1 MDFWKSFG
9 ASLLALVVGTGIIFF
24 IMIASIGGLVALFDT
39 EEPTIAKESI
49 LYIDFAE
56 DIIDAPLI
64 SPLGR
69 LDTANMTFSQPI
81 TIMEALAA
89 IENAATDDN
98 IKGIC
103 IKIDGPG
110 AVSAANVE
118 ELREAIERFKLSGK
132 FVVAY
137 DDSYTQGEY
146 YLASV
151 ADQVW
156 LNPEGSLEWSGMGMS
171 TMFYKGLLDKIDA
184 KVEVFRPTDC
194 KYKSGVEPFILTKM
208 SDANR
213 RQMQSLVD
221 AMWNSI
227 CDDVAA
233 SRNVDIEVLKRYAR
247 ELSITLPEDALNA
260 HLIDAIAYED
270 ELSTFFDAYDVK
282 RNSEGQYSTITLG
295 EYIAM
300 EGFNH
305 PHVSAE
311 STATVDTLGS
321 SLVAIVYADGEIVD
335 GNMYM
340 DGYVFGTRLAE
351 ELRAARLSKATK
363 AVVVRVNSPG
373 GSALASEVAWR
384 EMELLQREKPVVI
397 SMGSMAAS
405 GGYYISA
412 PADYIYAD
420 NLTLTGSIGVFG
432 ILFNLSDTFKNKLG
446 ITFDTAAT
454 SPAAGGMNMM
464 RPLTAMERKSLER
477 SIDSIYATF
486 TGHVA
491 EGRNMPIE
499 KVLDIAEGRV
509 WCGTEALEHGLV
521 DALGGINEAVGKAL
535 ELADI
540 DDDYTLYEFT
550 APLTPFEEWLD
561 SVGMLYAKTWGMD
574 YNIYGNEIRE
584 ILEESPIIMKNS
596 GIQALMPGNVKVNL

>member
-103 IKIDGPG
+103 IKIDGAG

-227 CDDVAA
+227 CGDVAA
-233 SRNVDIEVLKRYAR
+233 SRNVDIEALKRYAL

-270 ELSTFFDAYDVK
+270 ELSTLFDAYDVK

-305 PHVSAE
+305 PHVSAD

>member
-1 MDFWKSFG
+1 M
-9 ASLLALVVGTGIIFF
+9 
-24 IMIASIGGLVALFDT
+24 FDT

-103 IKIDGPG
+103 IKIDGAG

-233 SRNVDIEVLKRYAR
+233 SRNVDIEALKRYAR

-270 ELSTFFDAYDVK
+270 ELSTLFDAYGVK

-300 EGFNH
+300 VGFNH
-305 PHVSAE
+305 PHVSAD

-454 SPAAGGMNMM
+454 SPAAGGMNLM

-561 SVGMLYAKTWGMD
+561 SVGMLYAKTWGMN

>member
-103 IKIDGPG
+103 IKIDGAG

-233 SRNVDIEVLKRYAR
+233 SRNVDIEALKRYAR

-270 ELSTFFDAYDVK
+270 ELSTLFDAYGVK

-300 EGFNH
+300 VGFNH
-305 PHVSAE
+305 PHVSAD

-454 SPAAGGMNMM
+454 SPAAGGMNLM

-561 SVGMLYAKTWGMD
+561 SVGMLYAKTWGMN

>member
-103 IKIDGPG
+103 IKIDGAG

-233 SRNVDIEVLKRYAR
+233 SRNVDIEALKRYAR

-270 ELSTFFDAYDVK
+270 ELRTLFDAYGVK

-305 PHVSAE
+305 PHVSAD
-311 STATVDTLGS
+311 STATVDALGS

-373 GSALASEVAWR
+373 GSALASEV
-384 EMELLQREKPVVI
+384 
-397 SMGSMAAS
+397 
-405 GGYYISA
+405 
-412 PADYIYAD
+412 
-420 NLTLTGSIGVFG
+420 
-432 ILFNLSDTFKNKLG
+432 
-446 ITFDTAAT
+446 
-454 SPAAGGMNMM
+454 
-464 RPLTAMERKSLER
+464 
-477 SIDSIYATF
+477 
-486 TGHVA
+486 
-491 EGRNMPIE
+491 
-499 KVLDIAEGRV
+499 
-509 WCGTEALEHGLV
+509 
-521 DALGGINEAVGKAL
+521 
-535 ELADI
+535 
-540 DDDYTLYEFT
+540 
-550 APLTPFEEWLD
+550 
-561 SVGMLYAKTWGMD
+561 
-574 YNIYGNEIRE
+574 
-584 ILEESPIIMKNS
+584 
-596 GIQALMPGNVKVNL
+596 

>member
-103 IKIDGPG
+103 IKIDGAG
-110 AVSAANVE
+110 AVSAATVE

-233 SRNVDIEVLKRYAR
+233 SRNVDIETLKRYAR

-270 ELSTFFDAYDVK
+270 ELSTLFDAYDVK

-305 PHVSAE
+305 PHVSAD

-486 TGHVA
+486 TSHVA

>member
-103 IKIDGPG
+103 IKIDGAG

-227 CDDVAA
+227 CGDVAA
-233 SRNVDIEVLKRYAR
+233 SRDVDIEALKRYAR

-270 ELSTFFDAYDVK
+270 ELSTLFDAYGVK
-282 RNSEGQYSTITLG
+282 RNSEGQYSRITLG

-305 PHVSAE
+305 PHVSAD

-397 SMGSMAAS
+397 SMGSMSAS

>member
-305 PHVSAE
+305 PHVSAD

>member
-103 IKIDGPG
+103 IKIDGAG

-227 CDDVAA
+227 CGDVAA
-233 SRNVDIEVLKRYAR
+233 SRNVDIEALKRYAR

-305 PHVSAE
+305 PHVSAD
-311 STATVDTLGS
+311 STATVDALDS

>member
-1 MDFWKSFG
+1 MFES
-9 ASLLALVVGTGIIFF
+9 
-24 IMIASIGGLVALFDT
+24 
-39 EEPTIAKESI
+39 EEPTVAKHSI
-49 LYIDFAE
+49 LYIDLAE
-56 DIIDAPLI
+56 DIIDAPLC
-64 SPLGR
+64 SPLGSF
-69 LDTANMTFSQPI
+69 DASNMTFLQPI

-89 IENAATDDN
+89 IENAATDKN

-103 IKIDGPG
+103 IKIDGVG
-110 AVSAANVE
+110 AVSAANIE
-118 ELREAIERFKLSGK
+118 ELREAIARFKLSGK

-156 LNPEGSLEWSGMGMS
+156 LNPEGSLEWNGIGMS
-171 TMFYKGLLDKIDA
+171 EMFFKGLLDKIDA

-213 RQMQSLVD
+213 KQMQSLVD
-221 AMWNSI
+221 AMWSSI
-227 CDDVAA
+227 CGDVAA
-233 SRNVDIEVLKRYAR
+233 SRNVDVEVLKRYAR

-270 ELSTFFDAYDVK
+270 ELSALYDAYGVK
-282 RNSEGQYSTITLG
+282 RNDEGRYSTVTLG
-295 EYIAM
+295 EYVAM
-300 EGFNH
+300 VGLAH
-305 PHVSAE
+305 PRASAE
-311 STATVDTLGS
+311 STATVDALGTP
-321 SLVAIVYADGEIVD
+321 LVAIIYADGEIVD
-335 GNMYM
+335 GNMYT

-384 EMELLQREKPVVI
+384 EMELLQREKPVVV

-432 ILFNLSDTFKNKLG
+432 VIFNLSDTFKNKLG

-464 RPLTAMERKSLER
+464 RPLTTVERKSIER
-477 SIDSIYATF
+477 SIDRVYATF

-491 EGRNMPIE
+491 EGRNIPL
-499 KVLDIAEGRV
+499 KDVLAIAEGRV

-540 DDDYTLYEFT
+540 ADDYTLYQFT

-561 SVGMLYAKTWGMD
+561 DVGMLYAKTWGMD
-574 YNIYGNEIRE
+574 YNIYGDEIRE
-584 ILEESPIIMKNS
+584 ILVENPIIMKNS
-596 GIQALMPGNVKVNL
+596 GIQALVPGNLKVNL